1 MTHITTLKVRNKT
14 FEIVH
19 DEKGFW
25 AIEDKYFTNGKLNKQ
40 INGFTGHLSETLD
53 QCIERAKLSAEVD
66 YLINVK
72 GYDKMEAIEKAVF
85 GEKP

>member
-1 MTHITTLKVRNKT
+1 MTHITTLKARNKT

-25 AIEDKYFTNGKLNKQ
+25 AIENKYITDGKLNQQ
-40 INGFTGHLSETLD
+40 INGITGHLRDNIEA
-53 QCIERAKLSAEVD
+53 CIESAKISAEVD
-66 YLINVK
+66 YLINT
-72 GYDKMEAIEKAVF
+72 GLNKMEAIEKAVF